1 MTSPEGRAAR
11 KATVVGVLH
20 ISASLINVVF
30 LAALVVEIYA
40 LVDAALAPAAAYV
53 AAGKLTKQ
61 AWLAI
66 LGVAVLVVLLSGW
79 FGMLGLAAIIAT
91 IVYFVDVRP
100 ALRRVRRR

>member
-1 MTSPEGRAAR
+1 
-11 KATVVGVLH
+11 VVGVLH